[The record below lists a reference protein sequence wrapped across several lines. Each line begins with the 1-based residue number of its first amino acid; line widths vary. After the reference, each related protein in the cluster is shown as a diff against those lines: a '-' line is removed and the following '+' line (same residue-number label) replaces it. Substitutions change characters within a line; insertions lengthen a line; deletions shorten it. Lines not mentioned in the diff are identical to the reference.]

1 MLLRDKS
8 VVIMGAGSGVG
19 RAASLIFAR
28 NGARLVCA
36 DVVADRAEETAALV
50 AAEGFIA
57 RPFTCDVRNEAQV
70 AATIA
75 AAVSSHGRLDVIY
88 NNVGVG
94 TTTATGQLM
103 AFDEMDDSHYQFLA
117 DVNLR
122 GMINGC
128 RHAIRQFLAQGD
140 RQGVI
145 VNTGSV
151 AGLVGW
157 GGTVYGATKAG
168 GIQLTRGLA
177 IEYARHGIRV
187 NVVCPGGMATN
198 FGAPEGQSH
207 TLSNEQLAYMSAAH
221 PLGRV
226 IDPEDTANAALFLAS
241 DLARNITGVV
251 IPVDGGYTA
260 A

>member
-1 MLLRDKS
+1 MLLRDKA

-28 NGARLVCA
+28 NGAKLVCA
-36 DVVADRAEETAALV
+36 DVIADRAGETAALV
-50 AAEGFIA
+50 AAEGFVA
-57 RPFTCDVRNEAQV
+57 RPFTCDVRDEAQV
-70 AATIA
+70 AAAIA
-75 AAVSSHGRLDVIY
+75 AAVSSYGRLDVIY

-94 TTTATGQLM
+94 TTTATGKLVP
-103 AFDEMDDSHYQFLA
+103 FDEMDDSHYQFLA

-187 NVVCPGGMATN
+187 NVVAPGLMDTSIGREATR
-198 FGAPEGQSH
+198 GRPSRAKTPV
-207 TLSNEQLAYMSAAH
+207 
-221 PLGRV
+221 PLGRQGTGW
-226 IDPEDTANAALFLAS
+226 ETAYAALFLLS
-241 DLARNITGVV
+241 DEAAYVTGQTLA
-251 IPVDGGYTA
+251 VDGGMTGLR
-260 A
+260 